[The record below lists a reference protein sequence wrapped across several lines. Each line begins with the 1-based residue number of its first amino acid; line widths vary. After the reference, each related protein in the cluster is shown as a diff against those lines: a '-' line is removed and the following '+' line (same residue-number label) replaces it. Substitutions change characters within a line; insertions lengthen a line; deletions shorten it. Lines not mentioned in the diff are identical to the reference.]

1 MKTFDIDPSK
11 ALSTFEARLSECAPA
26 QDTAGAIKNAA
37 DAMAKSLS
45 DYLVAVASDAVF
57 DELLDKS
64 VTPEGEATESE
75 PVEVSF
81 LFDPVPE
88 SAMDVDIYSGM
99 PNVKDL
105 ASINRLTGE
114 DYAAEEWSIYCY
126 RASDNLLH
134 GDESTWHPNLLRQMA
149 DKYVGYNF
157 MIDHN
162 WGSSDAVMGFVV
174 ESKLYETRNPSDA
187 IMNAGTFGEIN
198 KQILS
203 SQGKYQWLMLKV
215 AVPAGSSFDMAAKQ
229 RRTQFCS
236 TGFFVYNRRTICPDC
251 SAEMGR
257 EIEFT
262 ETEKIETKTGTE
274 YRSVCPHLAPSPFL
288 RMLFKIYARPDQQPN
303 WSTYSTMDGDLK
315 PVELSAVVSPMLPA
329 CGILR

>member
-1 MKTFDIDPSK
+1 MKKLELDPAK
-11 ALSTFEARLSECAPA
+11 ALDMFESRLSESTPA
-26 QDTAGAIKNAA
+26 QDMAGVIKNAA

-45 DYLVAVASDAVF
+45 DYLVAIAGDAIA
-57 DELLDKS
+57 DEVLEKIAI
-64 VTPEGEATESE
+64 PESESAQSE

-88 SAMDVDIYSGM
+88 ASLDADIYSGM
-99 PNVKDL
+99 PNDKDL
-105 ASINRLTGE
+105 ATIKRLTGE
-114 DYAAEEWSIYCY
+114 DSEPEEWSIYCY

-198 KQILS
+198 KQIIS

-257 EIEFT
+257 EVEFT
-262 ETEKIETKTGTE
+262 EMEAVETKNGTE
-274 YRSVCPHLAPSPFL
+274 YRAMCPHLAPSPFL
-288 RMLFKIYARPDQQPN
+288 RMLFKIYGKPDRQPN
-303 WSTYSTMDGDLK
+303 WAMYSTMDGDLK
-315 PVELSAVVSPMLPA
+315 PVELSACVSPMLPA